1 MGIQSLGV
9 GSGLALDDL
18 VTQLIDAE
26 RAPKEERLN
35 EREETLDATISAIGS
50 LKSKVDEFQDAVEEL
65 KNDYNL
71 NAREPTIDHPTEP
84 EEGETGPFTVEASSS
99 AIEGDY
105 DIAIAQLAA
114 GTEYRTADGSF
125 STTSDTLYTGAG
137 TSVSFNF
144 ESSSDNFSVSVT
156 TNMTLQQYVDAIN
169 GSADNIQDDG
179 TTKLV
184 NAILLDTGT
193 ADGPKIIFES
203 LLTGNGNDLRIVN
216 EDGDAELSS
225 VTSHTNDGVG
235 GYNADQELSTNTGD
249 EAKVT
254 AVNAQ
259 AYVNNVLVESGSN
272 QFENAIAN
280 VSFEAFKVSETDA
293 STATGFA
300 ASKVTIGNDTEGV
313 KTKIQDF
320 IDNYNSLVD
329 EITRLTKYGESELE
343 DDGALAGDFMIRS
356 IQSGILNA
364 LTSTVT
370 DNSFG
375 SIFNIGLSFDDDG
388 KLEISAVDEFGIG
401 SGSDR
406 LDDALQDN
414 FDDVADLFTNST
426 NGVAQTLY
434 DFLYEYTTFG
444 GLLRD
449 RESDLADEKDA
460 LADEREAFELRM
472 LSFEQIQRDKFIA
485 LDKTVSSL
493 NNTGN
498 ALFAALGGL

>member
-50 LKSKVDEFQDAVEEL
+50 LKSKVDEFQDSVEEL

-71 NAREPTIDHPTEP
+71 NAREPSIDHPTEP
-84 EEGETGPFTVEASSS
+84 EEGETGPFTMEASTS

-105 DIAIAQLAA
+105 EIAVAQLAS
-114 GTEYRTADGSF
+114 GTEYRTADSAF
-125 STTSDTLYTGAG
+125 SSTTDTLYTGAD
-137 TSVSFNF
+137 TTVTFNF
-144 ESSSDNFSVSVT
+144 ATSSDSFSVGVT
-156 TNMTLQQYVDAIN
+156 TNMTLQEYVNAIN
-169 GSADNIQDDG
+169 SSEDNIQDDG

-193 ADGPKIIFES
+193 ASGPKIIFES
-203 LLTGNGNDLRIVN
+203 LITGDGDDLRIVN
-216 EDGDAELSS
+216 DSDAAELAS
-225 VTSHTNDGVG
+225 VTSHSSALA
-235 GYNADQELSTNTGD
+235 ADQDLSTNTGTN
-249 EAKVT
+249 APVA

-259 AYVNNVLVESGSN
+259 AYVNNILVESSTN
-272 QFENAIAN
+272 EFENVIAN
-280 VSFEAFKVSETDA
+280 VSFEAFEVSETDA
-293 STATGFA
+293 SSATGFA

-313 KTKIQDF
+313 KSKIQDF

-343 DDGALAGDFMIRS
+343 DDGALAGDFMVRS

-364 LTSTVT
+364 LTTTVS
-370 DNSFG
+370 DNSLG
-375 SIFNIGLSFDDDG
+375 SVFNIGLSFDDDG

-401 SGSDR
+401 SGEER
-406 LDDALQDN
+406 LDDALEN
-414 FDDVADLFTNST
+414 SFDDVADLFTNST

-449 RESDLADEKDA
+449 RESDLEDEKDA

-472 LSFEQIQRDKFIA
+472 LSFEQIQRDKYIA

-498 ALFAALGGL
+498 ALFAALGGV